1 MADYRAG
8 VLAMLFRNA
17 HRPKNAKASEPGD
30 FFASLREDV
39 AVQTVATKQRGHTP
53 EQLLA
58 IFQVITGAQVKQ

>member
-8 VLAMLFRNA
+8 VLASMFRNA
-17 HRPKNAKASEPGD
+17 HRPKNSKASEPGD

-39 AVQTVATKQRGHTP
+39 AVQTVATKPKGHTP

-58 IFQVITGAQVKQ
+58 IFQVITGAKVQ